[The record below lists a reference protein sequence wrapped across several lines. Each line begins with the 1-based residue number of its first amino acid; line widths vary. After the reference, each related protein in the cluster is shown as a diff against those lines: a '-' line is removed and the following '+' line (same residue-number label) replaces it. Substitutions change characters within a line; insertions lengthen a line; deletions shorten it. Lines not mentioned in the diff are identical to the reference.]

1 LQCFKFVISG
11 RVQGV
16 CFRANTV
23 RFVMKTDLDIRGYVK
38 NLSNGDVEVLA
49 QGDSKNLEILH
60 DWLKKGPP
68 MAKVVSVKVV
78 KIDSFCDYDDFKIIS

>member
-1 LQCFKFVISG
+1 VISG

>member
-1 LQCFKFVISG
+1 MQCFKFVISG

-23 RFVMKTDLDIRGYVK
+23 RFVVKKNLDIRGYVK

-49 QGDSKNLEILH
+49 QGDSDNLDILH
-60 DWLKKGPP
+60 NWLKKGPH
-68 MAKVVSVKVV
+68 MAKVVGIKVV

>member
-1 LQCFKFVISG
+1 MISG

-23 RFVMKTDLDIRGYVK
+23 RFIMNTDLDIRGYVK

-68 MAKVVSVKVV
+68 MAKVISVKVV

>member
-1 LQCFKFVISG
+1 MQCFKFVISG

>member
-1 LQCFKFVISG
+1 MISG

>member
-1 LQCFKFVISG
+1 
-11 RVQGV
+11 
-16 CFRANTV
+16 
-23 RFVMKTDLDIRGYVK
+23 MKTDLDIRGYVK

>member
-1 LQCFKFVISG
+1 MISG

-23 RFVMKTDLDIRGYVK
+23 RFIMNTDLDIRGYVK